1 MKKSSSM
8 GLNLQLATSE
18 LHRPDYIYFVAV
30 RVDDVHGA
38 GDAGIKRMQRA
49 QDLYRALEIGYG
61 DAH

>member
-1 MKKSSSM
+1 M
-8 GLNLQLATSE
+8 
-18 LHRPDYIYFVAV
+18 
-30 RVDDVHGA
+30 HGA